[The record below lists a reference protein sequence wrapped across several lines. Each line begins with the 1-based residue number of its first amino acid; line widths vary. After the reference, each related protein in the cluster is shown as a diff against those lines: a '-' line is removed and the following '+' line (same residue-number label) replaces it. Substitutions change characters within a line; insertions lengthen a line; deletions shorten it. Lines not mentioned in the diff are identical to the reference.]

1 MKIESMKWKRF
12 TVIGAVL
19 SFIIIILIYITFTAD
34 IAGCSERSTAKLA
47 MRDTG
52 LFRNPAYQIPI
63 PLNLTFA
70 DEEVPLK
77 NFDVR
82 ESLDRELQLN
92 TYWHSQTLLLLKRAN
107 RFFAIIEPI
116 LKEKGIP
123 EDFKYLAV
131 AESALAQE
139 VSPSKAVGFWQIL
152 EKTGKELGLEIN
164 KEVDE
169 RYNIEKSTRA
179 ACDFLL
185 KSYKKF
191 GGWTVAAASYNFGRN
206 GIDRQIDRQNNESY
220 YDLVLGAETER
231 YIYRILAF
239 KVIFENPHK
248 YGFVLSQNDLYPQLK
263 YFNVVVD
270 TPITNIA
277 KFAEHFNTNYKM
289 IKTFNPW
296 LRENYLPNST
306 RKKYQILIPE
316 RNFREK
322 AYEEDFRH

>member
-1 MKIESMKWKRF
+1 MKVESMKWKRF
-12 TVIGAVL
+12 TIIGAIL
-19 SFIIIILIYITFTAD
+19 SFTLIILLFITFTAD
-34 IAGCSERSTAKLA
+34 IGGCSELYTTKQSK
-47 MRDTG
+47 RDTG

-63 PLNLTFA
+63 PEKLTFA
-70 DEEVPLK
+70 NEDVPLK
-77 NFDVR
+77 YFDVR

-107 RFFAIIEPI
+107 RFFPIIEPI

-123 EDFKYLAV
+123 DDFKFLAV

-179 ACDFLL
+179 ACDFLQR
-185 KSYKKF
+185 SYKKF
-191 GGWTVAAASYNFGRN
+191 GSWTIAAATYNFGRD

-220 YDLVLGAETER
+220 YNLVLGEETGR
-231 YIYRILAF
+231 YVYRILAF
-239 KVIFENPHK
+239 KVIFENPQK
-248 YGFVLSQNDLYPQLK
+248 YGFNLNQSNLYPPLK
-263 YFNVVVD
+263 YSYVEVD
-270 TPITNIA
+270 TPINSISR
-277 KFAEHFNTNYKM
+277 FAEHFNTNYKM

-296 LRENYLPNST
+296 LRENYLPNKT
-306 RKKYQILIPE
+306 RKKYQIQIPE
-316 RNFREK
+316 RAFREK
-322 AYEEDFRH
+322 AYSE

>member
-1 MKIESMKWKRF
+1 MKIESMKRKRF

-19 SFIIIILIYITFTAD
+19 SFTLIVFIYITFTAD
-34 IAGCSERSTAKLA
+34 IAGCSELSTAKLA

-52 LFRNPAYQIPI
+52 FFRNPAYQIPI
-63 PLNLTFA
+63 PVKLSFA
-70 DEEVPLK
+70 NEEVPLK

-123 EDFKYLAV
+123 DDFKFMAV

-139 VSPSKAVGFWQIL
+139 VSPAKAVGFWQIL
-152 EKTGKELGLEIN
+152 EKTGRELGLEIN

-169 RYNIEKSTRA
+169 RYSIEKSTRA
-179 ACDFLL
+179 ACDFLQ
-185 KSYKKF
+185 KSYNKY
-191 GGWTVAAASYNFGRN
+191 GSWTMAAASYNFGRN

-220 YDLVLGAETER
+220 YDLVLGTETER

-239 KVIFENPHK
+239 KVIFENPQK
-248 YGFVLSQNDLYPQLK
+248 YGFVLTQNDLYPQLK
-263 YFNVVVD
+263 YISVEVD
-270 TPITNIA
+270 TPIANIA
-277 KFAEHFNTNYKM
+277 RFAEHFSTNYKM
-289 IKTFNPW
+289 LKTFNPW
-296 LRENYLPNST
+296 LRENYLPNLT
-306 RKKYQILIPE
+306 KKKYQILIPE
-316 RNFREK
+316 KDFREK
-322 AYEEDFRH
+322 AYFE